1 MQLRYILA
9 FGIIKELDTTIYIM
23 EHSWTKHEY
32 LVTAEY
38 VFLMYI
44 INRYGLKSADYQ
56 FVNAYHI

>member
-32 LVTAEY
+32 LVTGEY
-38 VFLMYI
+38 VFLIYI
-44 INRYGLKSADYQ
+44 INRYDIKSADYQ
-56 FVNAYHI
+56 FHI